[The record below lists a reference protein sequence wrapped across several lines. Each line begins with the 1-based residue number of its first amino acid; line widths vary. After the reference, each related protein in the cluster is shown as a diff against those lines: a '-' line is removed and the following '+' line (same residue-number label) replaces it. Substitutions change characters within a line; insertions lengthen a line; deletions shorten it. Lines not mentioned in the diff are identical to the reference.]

1 MDGIHK
7 IIIELRTTAWS
18 RRHENHGFS
27 KRSLIVRSLPEP
39 LRRQGVIQLVLIKL
53 NNIFMVKKMDSKNKS
68 DVNQEKS
75 VQVLEIDKRLLNI
88 EKTIESLECVATQA
102 IEKWSVHK
110 NQ

>member
-1 MDGIHK
+1 
-7 IIIELRTTAWS
+7 
-18 RRHENHGFS
+18 
-27 KRSLIVRSLPEP
+27 
-39 LRRQGVIQLVLIKL
+39 
-53 NNIFMVKKMDSKNKS
+53 MVKKMDSKNKS